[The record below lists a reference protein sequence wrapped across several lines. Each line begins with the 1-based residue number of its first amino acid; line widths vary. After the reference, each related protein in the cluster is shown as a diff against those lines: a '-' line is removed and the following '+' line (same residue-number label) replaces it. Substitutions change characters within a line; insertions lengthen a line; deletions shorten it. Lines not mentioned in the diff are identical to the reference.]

1 MTATLGTTSVNH
13 HVGRCPCCG
22 AGLYIN
28 VDLATDVRAPRLS
41 ADGRAVAV
49 ANVTA
54 HITAAEMEHHCTAAD
69 R

>member
-1 MTATLGTTSVNH
+1 MTATLGTTSVDY

-22 AGLYIN
+22 VGLYIN

-41 ADGRAVAV
+41 ADGRAVAS
-49 ANVTA
+49 VTA

>member
-28 VDLATDVRAPRLS
+28 VDLATDVTPRLDD
-41 ADGRAVAV
+41 DGRAV

-54 HITAAEMEHHCTAAD
+54 HITAAEMEHHHCTAEGQA
-69 R
+69 